1 MKIGNREVGSEYPPY
16 IIAEI
21 GINHNGSLDIA
32 RTLIDVAKDAGCDA
46 VKFQKRTVDV
56 VYSPQELSAPRKS
69 FFGSTNGDLKRG
81 LEFSYS
87 EYEEIFDYCVKKDII
102 CFASPW
108 DVQSVDFLNQFN
120 MPCYK
125 IASACITDFELLQ
138 KIKETKKPIIL
149 STGMSTVQ
157 EIYDATNFLGV
168 SNLAVLSCT
177 STYPTADQ
185 EVNLRKILSLKS
197 MFPNF
202 EIGYS
207 GHETDLL
214 PTILAVCMGASIVE
228 RHITLS
234 KSMWGSDQ
242 KSSLEPH
249 ELKSLVAQI
258 RRVKSLLGT
267 GEINVFE
274 SELPIIKKL
283 RRFSKQGSLH

>member
-1 MKIGNREVGSEYPPY
+1 MKIRNQEIGSKYSPY

-32 RTLIDVAKDAGCDA
+32 RTLIDIAKDAGCDA
-46 VKFQKRTVDV
+46 VKFQKRTIDV
-56 VYSPQELSAPRKS
+56 VYSPQELSTPRES

-81 LEFSYS
+81 LEFSYL
-87 EYEEIFDYCVKKDII
+87 EYAEIFDYCAKKDIA

-120 MPCYK
+120 VPCYK
-125 IASACITDFELLQ
+125 VASACITDFELLQ

-149 STGMSTVQ
+149 STGMSTNQ
-157 EIYDATNFLGV
+157 EIYDAVNFLDI

-185 EVNLRKILSLKS
+185 EVNLRKILSLKT

-214 PTILAVCMGASIVE
+214 PTILAVCMGASVVE

-249 ELKSLVAQI
+249 ELKSLVSLI
-258 RRVKSLLGT
+258 KSIKLLMGS
-267 GEINVFE
+267 GETNVFE

-283 RRFSKQGSLH
+283 RRFSK